1 MDQTNGQPA
10 AELRCFSCGGNVST
24 ADKFCRHC
32 GIQLQYG
39 TSPNGNVHER
49 LRAIER
55 RLLHIL
61 IGIGVVVVVAGWI
74 SLQLYHFGKGGI
86 LG

>member
-1 MDQTNGQPA
+1 MDQTNSQVA
-10 AELRCFSCGGNVST
+10 AEQRCSSCGGTVST
-24 ADKFCRHC
+24 TDKFCRHC
-32 GIQLQYG
+32 GIQLQHG

-49 LRAIER
+49 LEAIER
-55 RLLHIL
+55 RLLHVL
-61 IGIGVVVVVAGWI
+61 IGIGVLALIIGWI